1 MNFGTIIASVA
12 TVVVMVVMMTHND
25 DDEHNIDAEDDDD
38 AANDAND
45 DDDDDDDDDH
55 AHAHAHAHVHAGGGG
70 GGGGGVRFLMVI
82 NPIMKHP
89 FFPEM
94 CRKRHRDARKIEL
107 FASKLDKTWPIGC
120 LRCLPKWVPSNYLL
134 GPPIELY
141 NHMVLGQNPG
151 TLGTLK

>member
-12 TVVVMVVMMTHND
+12 TVVVMVVMMTHDD

-45 DDDDDDDDDH
+45 DDDDH
-55 AHAHAHAHVHAGGGG
+55 AHAHAHAHAG

-107 FASKLDKTWPIGC
+107 FASK
-120 LRCLPKWVPSNYLL
+120 CLPKWVPSNYLL